1 MIWQLDQQERK
12 ATCLFRG
19 YIRINKLSPFKVP
32 MRRSMAPFSGG
43 SYGGVPTPLQAT
55 MKRAA
60 DSRISLKTIFKL
72 IRLTLSPD
80 SPSD

>member
-1 MIWQLDQQERK
+1 
-12 ATCLFRG
+12 
-19 YIRINKLSPFKVP
+19 

-43 SYGGVPTPLQAT
+43 SYGGVPSPLQAT